1 MGFNILSI
9 IDIGPF
15 SIFPW
20 QPEESGQQVELAIGT
35 TSIGGTTAQRH
46 DGTCNSSQN
55 TNAIIIPGIIDI
67 LASK

>member
-35 TSIGGTTAQRH
+35 NSIGGSKARWH
-46 DGTCNSSQN
+46 DGTCKSSQN
-55 TNAIIIPGIIDI
+55 TNAIIITGIIDI
-67 LASK
+67 VASK